1 MNMAMRN
8 KFVQQYANNFVETAV
23 SEATPHKL
31 VEMLYEGANK
41 NLNLSKF
48 FMQNKNYEKKSEHA
62 NKALSI
68 INALRDGVNL
78 EKGKEVGENL
88 YGLYDYCYR
97 KTLEASAKNDPVLV
111 DEVIDI
117 LKDLSE
123 AWQEMPDNIKRA
135 NKNQIQ
141 SLGS

>member
-8 KFVQQYANNFVETAV
+8 KFAQQYANNFVETAV

-48 FMQNKNYEKKSEHA
+48 FMQNKNYEKKSEHT
-62 NKALSI
+62 NKALAI
-68 INALRDGVNL
+68 ISALREGVNL
-78 EKGKEVGENL
+78 EQGKEVGENL

-97 KTLEASAKNDPVLV
+97 KTLEASAKNDPELV
-111 DEVIDI
+111 DEVLDI
-117 LKDLSE
+117 LKGLAE

-135 NKNQIQ
+135 NKSQIQ
-141 SLGS
+141 SLGA